1 MNKMLKTFLRE
12 FTFRRQLS
20 VTMTLGILCLALF
33 SSLVSSWQANQRV
46 RRNLIEQGQRI
57 TENLARQ
64 SALALLYASPDN
76 VAEAV
81 RATLAFPGVASVEI
95 RDTARRVLL
104 AKGGARSAE
113 FPKSFVPVA
122 GAEALAVLDAES
134 EGAWRFAAPVYS
146 QPSAASPF
154 QVQEAR
160 RERLGDVAVV
170 MSKAALAQMTRDIF
184 IANMISS
191 FSFAL
196 LILILIRFLTSRMT
210 RPLNQL
216 SASMARAE
224 AGGSKVRAVLS
235 GPKDIADM
243 AHAFNSMM
251 AVLEDRIA
259 AVSHAERRIRHLAYN
274 DTLTDLPNRMNFMGL
289 LNQAIDRARDKSQT
303 FALLFLDLNRFKNVN
318 DTLGHDVGDRLL
330 VAAGRRISHSVRTD
344 DSVARFGGDEFTVL
358 LEDLASATVA
368 SVASQKICLALATPF
383 EIDGHDIYVS
393 VSIGISVYPA
403 DGVDGNTLLKHADSA
418 MYLAKKSNSGHEFYE
433 SGMEA
438 TISEQVQME
447 GALRRAEGRNELLV
461 YYQPKALLATGAL
474 SGMEALVRWKHPEFG
489 LVSPTRFIPLAEETG
504 LIVSIGAWV
513 LRTACAQAKI
523 WVNAGM
529 PLAVAVNL
537 SGVQLRQ
544 HNFVDSVRAVLAETG
559 LDPALLELEITES
572 VLMEQASEALS
583 TLHQLKEIG
592 VQLTIDDF
600 GTGYS
605 SLSYLK
611 RFPVDCLKIDQS
623 FVRDVTSDPDD
634 AALVTGIIALAHSLR
649 LKVVAEGVETV
660 EQRDFLVQCDC
671 DSIQG
676 YLLSQPVPPEV
687 FENKMLGADFDQT
700 GSAPIAH

>member
-1 MNKMLKTFLRE
+1 MNKLLKIFLSKLS
-12 FTFRRQLS
+12 FRRQLS
-20 VTMTLGILCLALF
+20 IAVTFGILCLALF
-33 SSLVSSWQANQRV
+33 SSLVSSWQANEQVQRT
-46 RRNLIEQGQRI
+46 LIEQGRHI

-76 VAEAV
+76 AAEAV
-81 RATLAFPGVASVEI
+81 SATLAFPSVVSVEI
-95 RDTARRVLL
+95 RDTDQRVLL
-104 AKGGARSAE
+104 ARGNTRPAE
-113 FPKSFVPVA
+113 FPKNFVPPA
-122 GAEALAVLDAES
+122 GAELAVLDAES
-134 EGAWRFAAPVYS
+134 AGAWRFVASVYS
-146 QPSAASPF
+146 RPSAASPF

-170 MSKAALAQMTRDIF
+170 MSKAALSQMTSDIF
-184 IANMISS
+184 IANMSSS

-196 LILILIRFLTSRMT
+196 LILFLIRFLTNRMT

-224 AGGSKVRAVLS
+224 AGESNVRAVLS

-243 AHAFNSMM
+243 ARAFNSMM
-251 AVLEDRIA
+251 AALEDRIA

-274 DTLTDLPNRMNFMGL
+274 DTLTELPNRMQFMDL
-289 LNQAIDRARDKSQT
+289 LNQAMDRARDNGQM

-330 VAAGRRISHSVRTD
+330 IAAGLRIRHSVRAG
-344 DSVARFGGDEFTVL
+344 DSVSRFGGDEFTML
-358 LEDLASATVA
+358 LEDLDTTTVA
-368 SVASQKICLALATPF
+368 LTVSQKICLALAAPF

-393 VSIGISVYPA
+393 ASIGISVYPA
-403 DGVDGNTLLKHADSA
+403 DGMDGNTLLKHADSA
-418 MYLAKKSNSGHEFYE
+418 MYRAKKNNSGYEFYE

-438 TISEQVQME
+438 TISEHVLME

-461 YYQPKALLATGAL
+461 YYQPKAVLATGAV

-489 LVSPTRFIPLAEETG
+489 LVPPARFIPLAEETG

-513 LRTACAQAKI
+513 LRAACTQARI
-523 WVNAGM
+523 WADTGM

-544 HNFVDSVRAVLAETG
+544 RDFIDSVRAVLAETG
-559 LDPALLELEITES
+559 LDPTLLELEITES
-572 VLMEQASEALS
+572 VLMEQAKEILS

-592 VQLTIDDF
+592 VQLAIDDF

-611 RFPVDCLKIDQS
+611 RFPVDTLKIDRS

-649 LKVVAEGVETV
+649 LKVVAEGVETA
-660 EQRDFLVQCDC
+660 EQRDFLVRCDC
-671 DSIQG
+671 DLIQG
-676 YLLSQPVPPEV
+676 YLLSQPVPPEM
-687 FENKMLGADFDQT
+687 FERKMLDAVRRAQ
-700 GSAPIAH
+700 

>member
-1 MNKMLKTFLRE
+1 MKKMFKNFLRK

-20 VTMTLGILCLALF
+20 ITMTLGILCLALF

-64 SALALLYASPDN
+64 STLALLYASPDN
-76 VAEAV
+76 ANEAV
-81 RATLAFPGVASVEI
+81 SATLAFPGVVRVEI
-95 RDTARRVLL
+95 HDTSQHALLERGSARP
-104 AKGGARSAE
+104 AE
-113 FPKSFVPVA
+113 FPKSIVPVA
-122 GAEALAVLDAES
+122 GAEALAVLNAES
-134 EGAWRFAAPVYS
+134 GGAWRFVAPVYS

-154 QVQEAR
+154 QVKEAK
-160 RERLGDVAVV
+160 RERLGDVTVV
-170 MSKAALAQMTRDIF
+170 MSKAALSQMTSDIF

-196 LILILIRFLTSRMT
+196 LILFLIRFLTSRMT

-216 SASMARAE
+216 SASMERAK
-224 AGGSKVRAVLS
+224 AGESNVRAVLS

-251 AVLEDRIA
+251 AALEDRIA
-259 AVSHAERRIRHLAYN
+259 AVGHAERRIRHLAYN
-274 DTLTDLPNRMNFMGL
+274 DPLTELPNRMQFMDM
-289 LNQAIDRARDKSQT
+289 LNQTIDRARNKGQT

-330 VAAGRRISHSVRTD
+330 IAAGRRIRHSVRAG

-358 LEDLASATVA
+358 LEDLPSTTAD
-368 SVASQKICLALATPF
+368 SVASQKICLALAAPF

-393 VSIGISVYPA
+393 ASIGISVYPA
-403 DGVDGNTLLKHADSA
+403 DGMDGNTLLKHADSA
-418 MYLAKKSNSGHEFYE
+418 MYLAKENNSGYEFYE

-438 TISEQVQME
+438 TISEHVRME
-447 GALRRAEGRNELLV
+447 GALRRAEERNELLV
-461 YYQPKALLATGAL
+461 YYQPKVVLATGAL

-489 LVSPTRFIPLAEETG
+489 LVSPASFIPLAEETG

-513 LRTACAQAKI
+513 LRTACTQAKI
-523 WVNAGM
+523 WADAGM

-537 SGVQLRQ
+537 SGVQLKQRD
-544 HNFVDSVRAVLAETG
+544 FIDSVRVVLAETG

-572 VLMEQASEALS
+572 VLMEQARETLS

-592 VQLTIDDF
+592 VQLAIDDF

-611 RFPVDCLKIDQS
+611 RFPVDTLKIDRS
-623 FVRDVTSDPDD
+623 FVCDVTSDPDD

-649 LKVVAEGVETV
+649 LMVVAEGVETV
-660 EQRDFLVQCDC
+660 EQRDFLVRCDC
-671 DSIQG
+671 DFIQG

-687 FENKMLGADFDQT
+687 FERKMLNAVWAQ
-700 GSAPIAH
+700 

>member
-20 VTMTLGILCLALF
+20 ITVTLGILCLALF
-33 SSLVSSWQANQRV
+33 SSLVSSWQANERV

-64 SALALLYASPDN
+64 SALALLYVSPEN
-76 VAEAV
+76 AAEAV
-81 RATLAFPGVASVEI
+81 SATLAFPSVVSVVI
-95 RDTARRVLL
+95 RDSGQGILLERGSARP
-104 AKGGARSAE
+104 AE
-113 FPKSFVPVA
+113 FSKNFVPVA
-122 GAEALAVLDAES
+122 GTEVLAVLNAES
-134 EGAWRFAAPVYS
+134 ENAWRFVAPVYS
-146 QPSAASPF
+146 QPSAESPF
-154 QVQEAR
+154 QLQEAR

-170 MSKAALAQMTRDIF
+170 MSKAALSQMTRDIF
-184 IANMISS
+184 IANMTSS

-196 LILILIRFLTSRMT
+196 LILILIRFLTGRMT

-216 SASMARAE
+216 SASMASAE
-224 AGGSKVRAVLS
+224 AGESNVRAVLS

-251 AVLEDRIA
+251 AALEDRIA
-259 AVSHAERRIRHLAYN
+259 AVGHAERRIRHLAYN
-274 DTLTDLPNRMNFMGL
+274 DTLTELPNRMQFMDI
-289 LNQAIDRARDKSQT
+289 LNQTIDRARDKGQM

-318 DTLGHDVGDRLL
+318 DTLGHDAGDRLL
-330 VAAGRRISHSVRTD
+330 IAAGRRIRHCVRAG

-358 LEDLASATVA
+358 LEDMTSAA
-368 SVASQKICLALATPF
+368 ADSVASQKICLALAAPF

-393 VSIGISVYPA
+393 ASIGISVYPA
-403 DGVDGNTLLKHADSA
+403 DGMDGNTLLKHADSA
-418 MYLAKKSNSGHEFYE
+418 MYRAKKNSSGYEFYE

-438 TISEQVQME
+438 TISEHVKME

-461 YYQPKALLATGAL
+461 YYQPKAVLATGVM

-489 LVSPTRFIPLAEETG
+489 LVSPDRFIPLAEETG

-523 WVNAGM
+523 WADAGM

-544 HNFVDSVRAVLAETG
+544 RNFVDSVRAVLAETG
-559 LDPALLELEITES
+559 LDPAHLELEITES
-572 VLMEQASEALS
+572 VLMEQAKEALS

-592 VQLTIDDF
+592 VQLAIDDF

-611 RFPVDCLKIDQS
+611 RFPVDTLKIDRS
-623 FVRDVTSDPDD
+623 FVCDVTSDPDD

-649 LKVVAEGVETV
+649 LKVVAEGVETA
-660 EQRDFLVQCDC
+660 EQRDFLVRCDC
-671 DSIQG
+671 DFIQG

-687 FENKMLGADFDQT
+687 FERKMLDAELQRIVPY
-700 GSAPIAH
+700 SLA

>member
-20 VTMTLGILCLALF
+20 ITVTLGILCLALF
-33 SSLVSSWQANQRV
+33 SSLVSSWQANERV

-64 SALALLYASPDN
+64 SALALLYVSPEN
-76 VAEAV
+76 AAEAV
-81 RATLAFPGVASVEI
+81 SATLAFPSVVSVVI
-95 RDTARRVLL
+95 RDAGQGILLERGSARP
-104 AKGGARSAE
+104 AE
-113 FPKSFVPVA
+113 FSKNFVPVA
-122 GAEALAVLDAES
+122 GAEVLAVLNAES
-134 EGAWRFAAPVYS
+134 ENAWRFVAPVYS
-146 QPSAASPF
+146 QPSAESPF
-154 QVQEAR
+154 QLQEAR

-170 MSKAALAQMTRDIF
+170 MSKAALSQMTRDIF
-184 IANMISS
+184 IANMTSS

-196 LILILIRFLTSRMT
+196 LILILIRFLTGRMT

-216 SASMARAE
+216 SASMASAE
-224 AGGSKVRAVLS
+224 AGESNVRAVLS

-251 AVLEDRIA
+251 AALEDRIA
-259 AVSHAERRIRHLAYN
+259 AVGHAERRIRHLAYN
-274 DTLTDLPNRMNFMGL
+274 DTLTELPNRMQFMDI
-289 LNQAIDRARDKSQT
+289 LNQTIDRARDKGQM

-318 DTLGHDVGDRLL
+318 DTLGHDAGDRLL
-330 VAAGRRISHSVRTD
+330 IAAGRRIRHCVHAG

-358 LEDLASATVA
+358 LEDMTSAA
-368 SVASQKICLALATPF
+368 ADSVASQKICLALAAPF

-393 VSIGISVYPA
+393 ASIGISVYPA
-403 DGVDGNTLLKHADSA
+403 DGMDGNTLLKHADSA
-418 MYLAKKSNSGHEFYE
+418 MYRAKKNSSGYEFYE

-438 TISEQVQME
+438 TISEHVKME

-461 YYQPKALLATGAL
+461 YYQPKAVLATGVM

-489 LVSPTRFIPLAEETG
+489 LVSPDRFIPLAEETG

-523 WVNAGM
+523 WADAGM

-544 HNFVDSVRAVLAETG
+544 RNFVDSVRAVLAETG
-559 LDPALLELEITES
+559 LDPAHLELEITES
-572 VLMEQASEALS
+572 VLMEQAKEALS

-592 VQLTIDDF
+592 VQLAIDDF

-611 RFPVDCLKIDQS
+611 RFPVDTLKIDRS
-623 FVRDVTSDPDD
+623 FVCDMTTDPDD

-649 LKVVAEGVETV
+649 LKVVAEGVETA
-660 EQRDFLVQCDC
+660 EQRDFLARCDC
-671 DSIQG
+671 DFIQG

-687 FENKMLGADFDQT
+687 FERNMLDAELQRIVPY
-700 GSAPIAH
+700 SLA

>member
-1 MNKMLKTFLRE
+1 MNKMLRTFLRE

-20 VTMTLGILCLALF
+20 VTVTLGILFLALF

-46 RRNLIEQGQRI
+46 RRNLIEQGQHI

-64 SALALLYASPDN
+64 SALALLYSSPDN
-76 VAEAV
+76 AAEAV
-81 RATLAFPGVASVEI
+81 SATLAFPGVASVEI
-95 RDTARRVLL
+95 RDTGQRVLL
-104 AKGGARSAE
+104 AHGRARSVE
-113 FPKSFVPVA
+113 FPKSFISVA

-134 EGAWRFAAPVYS
+134 EGAWRFVAPVYS
-146 QPSAASPF
+146 QPSAESPF

-170 MSKAALAQMTRDIF
+170 MSKAALSQMTSDIF

-196 LILILIRFLTSRMT
+196 LILFLIRSLTSRMT

-216 SASMARAE
+216 SASMACAE
-224 AGGSKVRAVLS
+224 AGESNVRAVLS
-235 GPKDIADM
+235 GPKDIANM

-251 AVLEDRIA
+251 AALEDRIA

-274 DTLTDLPNRMNFMGL
+274 DTLTELPNRMQFMDM
-289 LNQAIDRARDKSQT
+289 LNQAIDRARDKGQT
-303 FALLFLDLNRFKNVN
+303 FVLLFLDLNRFKNVN
-318 DTLGHDVGDRLL
+318 DTLGHDAGDRLL
-330 VAAGRRISHSVRTD
+330 IAAGQRIRLCVRAS
-344 DSVARFGGDEFTVL
+344 DSVARFGGDEFTML
-358 LEDLASATVA
+358 LEDLTSAA
-368 SVASQKICLALATPF
+368 AGSVASQKICLALAAPF

-393 VSIGISVYPA
+393 ASIGISVYPA
-403 DGVDGNTLLKHADSA
+403 DGTDGNTLLRHADSA
-418 MYLAKKSNSGHEFYE
+418 MYLAKKNNSGYEFYA

-438 TISEQVQME
+438 TISEHVLME
-447 GALRRAEGRNELLV
+447 GALRRAEGKNEMLV
-461 YYQPKALLATGAL
+461 YYQPKVVLATGAL

-489 LVSPTRFIPLAEETG
+489 LVAPARFIPLAEETG
-504 LIVSIGAWV
+504 LIVSIGALV
-513 LRTACAQAKI
+513 LRVACIQAKI
-523 WVNAGM
+523 WADAGM

-544 HNFVDSVRAVLAETG
+544 RNFVDNVRAVLAETG
-559 LDPALLELEITES
+559 LDPACLELEITES
-572 VLMEQASEALS
+572 VLMEQAKETLS

-592 VQLTIDDF
+592 VQLAIDDF

-611 RFPVDCLKIDQS
+611 RFPVDTLKIDRS

-649 LKVVAEGVETV
+649 LKVVAEGVETA
-660 EQRDFLVQCDC
+660 EQRDFLIQCDC

-676 YLLSQPVPPEV
+676 YLLSQPVPSEV
-687 FENKMLGADFDQT
+687 FENKMLCANFNQT
-700 GSAPIAH
+700 WSAPTVH

>member
-12 FTFRRQLS
+12 FTFRRQLGI
-20 VTMTLGILCLALF
+20 TITLGILCLALF
-33 SSLVSSWQANQRV
+33 SSLVSSWQGKERV
-46 RRNLIEQGQRI
+46 RRNLIEQGQHI

-76 VAEAV
+76 AAEAV
-81 RATLAFPGVASVEI
+81 SATLAFPGVASVEI
-95 RDTARRVLL
+95 RDTGQRVLL
-104 AKGGARSAE
+104 AQGRARPAE
-113 FPKSFVPVA
+113 FPKSFIPVA

-134 EGAWRFAAPVYS
+134 EGAWRFVAPVYS

-170 MSKAALAQMTRDIF
+170 MSKAELSQMTRDIF

-196 LILILIRFLTSRMT
+196 LILILIRFLSGRMA
-210 RPLNQL
+210 RPLREL

-224 AGGSKVRAVLS
+224 AGESHVRAVLS
-235 GPKDIADM
+235 GPKDIFDM

-251 AVLEDRIA
+251 AALEDRIA
-259 AVSHAERRIRHLAYN
+259 AVSHAERHIRHLAYN
-274 DTLTDLPNRMNFMGL
+274 DTLTELPNRTQFMDM
-289 LNQAIDRARDKSQT
+289 LNQTIDRARDKGQT

-330 VAAGRRISHSVRTD
+330 IAAGRRIRHSVRAD

-358 LEDLASATVA
+358 MEDLAGATA
-368 SVASQKICLALATPF
+368 ALVASQNICFALATPF
-383 EIDGHDIYVS
+383 EIDGLDIYVS
-393 VSIGISVYPA
+393 ASIGISVYPA
-403 DGVDGNTLLKHADSA
+403 DGMDGNTLLKHADSA
-418 MYLAKKSNSGHEFYE
+418 MYLAKKNNSGHEFYE
-433 SGMEA
+433 PGMEA
-438 TISEQVQME
+438 KISDHVQME
-447 GALRRAEGRNELLV
+447 GALRRAEGRNELLL
-461 YYQPKALLATGAL
+461 YYQPKAVLATGAL

-489 LVSPTRFIPLAEETG
+489 PVSPARFIPLAEETG

-513 LRTACAQAKI
+513 LRTACTQAKI
-523 WVNAGM
+523 WADAGM

-544 HNFVDSVRAVLAETG
+544 RDFVDSVRAVLAETG
-559 LDPALLELEITES
+559 LAPALLELEITES
-572 VLMEQASEALS
+572 VLMEQAEETLS

-592 VQLTIDDF
+592 VRLAIDDF

-611 RFPVDCLKIDQS
+611 RFPVDTLKIDQS

-649 LKVVAEGVETV
+649 LKVVAEGVETA
-660 EQRDFLVQCDC
+660 EQRDFLVRSDC
-671 DSIQG
+671 DFIQG

-687 FENKMLGADFDQT
+687 FERNMLDAV
-700 GSAPIAH
+700 

>member
-12 FTFRRQLS
+12 FTFRRQLTI
-20 VTMTLGILCLALF
+20 TMTLGILCLALF

-46 RRNLIEQGQRI
+46 RRNLIEQGQHI

-81 RATLAFPGVASVEI
+81 NATLAFPGIMSVEI
-95 RDTARRVLL
+95 RDTGQRVLL
-104 AKGGARSAE
+104 ARGSTLPAE
-113 FPKSFVPVA
+113 FPKSFVSVA
-122 GAEALAVLDAES
+122 GAEAMAVLDAES
-134 EGAWRFAAPVYS
+134 DGAWRFVAPVFS

-160 RERLGDVAVV
+160 SERLGDVAVV
-170 MSKAALAQMTRDIF
+170 MSKAALSQMTSDIF
-184 IANMISS
+184 IANMTSS

-224 AGGSKVRAVLS
+224 AGVSNVRAVLS
-235 GPKDIADM
+235 GPKDIVDM

-251 AVLEDRIA
+251 AALEDRIA
-259 AVSHAERRIRHLAYN
+259 AVSHAELRIRHLAYN
-274 DTLTDLPNRMNFMGL
+274 DALTELPNRMQFMDL
-289 LNQAIDRARDKSQT
+289 LNQTIGSAGDKGQT

-330 VAAGRRISHSVRTD
+330 IAAGRRIRHSVRAG

-358 LEDLASATVA
+358 LEDLTSATAA

-383 EIDGHDIYVS
+383 EIDGNDIYVS
-393 VSIGISVYPA
+393 ASIGISVYPA
-403 DGVDGNTLLKHADSA
+403 DGMDGNTLLKHADSA
-418 MYLAKKSNSGHEFYE
+418 MYLAKKNNSGYEFYE

-438 TISEQVQME
+438 TISEFVLME
-447 GALRRAEGRNELLV
+447 GALRRAEASNELLV
-461 YYQPKALLATGAL
+461 YYQPKVVLATGAL
-474 SGMEALVRWKHPEFG
+474 CGMEALARWKHPELG
-489 LVSPTRFIPLAEETG
+489 MVSPVKFIPLAEETG

-513 LRTACAQAKI
+513 LRTACTQAKI
-523 WVNAGM
+523 WADAGM

-544 HNFVDSVRAVLAETG
+544 RNFVDSVRAVLAETG
-559 LDPALLELEITES
+559 LDPAHLELEITES
-572 VLMEQASEALS
+572 VLMEQAKETLS

-592 VQLTIDDF
+592 VQLAIDDF

-611 RFPVDCLKIDQS
+611 RFPVDTLKIDRS
-623 FVRDVTSDPDD
+623 FVCDVTSDPDD
-634 AALVTGIIALAHSLR
+634 AALVTGMIALAHSLR
-649 LKVVAEGVETV
+649 LKVVAEGVETA
-660 EQRDFLVQCDC
+660 EQREFLVRCDC
-671 DSIQG
+671 DYIQG

-687 FENKMLGADFDQT
+687 FERIMLDAVRT
-700 GSAPIAH
+700 AP

>member
-20 VTMTLGILCLALF
+20 ITVTLGILCLALF

-46 RRNLIEQGQRI
+46 RRNLIEQGQHI

-76 VAEAV
+76 AAEAV
-81 RATLAFPGVASVEI
+81 SATLSFPGVVSVEI
-95 RDTARRVLL
+95 RDTGQRVLL
-104 AKGGARSAE
+104 ERGSARPAE

-134 EGAWRFAAPVYS
+134 EGAWRFVAPVYS
-146 QPSAASPF
+146 QPSAESPF

-160 RERLGDVAVV
+160 RERLGDVTVV
-170 MSKAALAQMTRDIF
+170 MSKAALAQMTSDIF

-196 LILILIRFLTSRMT
+196 LILILIRSLTSRMT

-216 SASMARAE
+216 SASMAHAE
-224 AGGSKVRAVLS
+224 AGEANVRAVLS
-235 GPKDIADM
+235 GPKDIVDM

-251 AVLEDRIA
+251 AALEDRIA
-259 AVSHAERRIRHLAYN
+259 AVSHAEKHIRHLAYN
-274 DTLTDLPNRMNFMGL
+274 DPLTELPNRMQFMDM
-289 LNQAIDRARDKSQT
+289 LNQTIDRARDRGQT

-330 VAAGRRISHSVRTD
+330 IAAGRRIRRSVRSG

-383 EIDGHDIYVS
+383 EIDSHEIYVS
-393 VSIGISVYPA
+393 ASIGISVYPA
-403 DGVDGNTLLKHADSA
+403 DGMDGNTLLKHADSA
-418 MYLAKKSNSGHEFYE
+418 MYLAKKNNSGHEFYE

-438 TISEQVQME
+438 TISENMLME
-447 GALRRAEGRNELLV
+447 GALRRAEERNELLV
-461 YYQPKALLATGAL
+461 YYQPKTVLATGAL
-474 SGMEALVRWKHPEFG
+474 SGMEALVRWKHPELG
-489 LVSPTRFIPLAEETG
+489 MISPAGFIPLAEETG

-513 LRTACAQAKI
+513 LRTACTQAKI
-523 WVNAGM
+523 WADAGM

-544 HNFVDSVRAVLAETG
+544 RNFVDSVRAVLAETG
-559 LDPALLELEITES
+559 LDPAHLELEITES
-572 VLMEQASEALS
+572 VLMEQAKETLS

-592 VQLTIDDF
+592 VQLAIDDF

-611 RFPVDCLKIDQS
+611 RFPVDTLKIDRS
-623 FVRDVTSDPDD
+623 FVSDVTSDPDD

-649 LKVVAEGVETV
+649 LKVVAEGVETE
-660 EQRDFLVQCDC
+660 EQRDFLVRCDC
-671 DSIQG
+671 DFIQG

-687 FENKMLGADFDQT
+687 FEREILDAVRTAQ
-700 GSAPIAH
+700 